1 MNSRTAQ
8 RYPAPDTIM
17 VHVKSR
23 DDLIGRICD
32 ISQGGMAFEYVQL
45 WDDETLLQTG
55 EKSTIN
61 ILKNGAKLLDNAT
74 CTIAYCH
81 TIVTN
86 SAFPKFIP
94 TCRCGLQFQSLT
106 PNQVDQLENI
116 LVSCGAYSC
125 V

>member
-1 MNSRTAQ
+1 
-8 RYPAPDTIM
+8 
-17 VHVKSR
+17 
-23 DDLIGRICD
+23 
-32 ISQGGMAFEYVQL
+32 QL

-61 ILKNGAKLLDNAT
+61 ILKNGAKLLNNAT
-74 CTIAYCH
+74 CTIAYSH
-81 TIVTN
+81 IIVTT

-94 TCRCGLQFQSLT
+94 TCRCGVQFHSLT

-116 LVSCGAYSC
+116 LVLCGAYSC